1 MKIIHPNPA
10 QRKSRNTL
18 AAITIE
24 HINMKEIFSTK
35 PNWDNEQQLVLNS
48 KPNIIIEGGAG
59 SGKTLLAIYLAKE
72 LSEKDEKNVSIIVY
86 TKALRTF
93 IKHTLTYLNLPDVNV
108 FYQEEPNGYRN
119 IKHDY
124 IIIDE
129 AQDFSIQ
136 DIINFQKNAKK
147 GMFIFA
153 DENQRLYDKNLKK
166 ETTLTV
172 SLLNQEINFPTIK
185 LKHNYRISKSISELI
200 CNLYPDSLLSN
211 NSFDSGHKPIF
222 IKCNTPLQELEYIK
236 TYITTNT
243 NEDIGIL
250 LKQNRASEE
259 GSYLA
264 NRNTKKIVIPG
275 ILETKEYLDSSG
287 IHIGYKYERD
297 DNLVFTDN
305 KNVNVMTYHSS
316 KGLQFDTVILP
327 FCNILNSHSN
337 LCVNYVGMTRSKSKL
352 IVTYSDIISDEY
364 NKHLDKEKYVGEI
377 RLFDEK
383 RDLTINAL
391 KTIES
396 LKRLKW

>member
-1 MKIIHPNPA
+1 
-10 QRKSRNTL
+10 
-18 AAITIE
+18 
-24 HINMKEIFSTK
+24 MKEIFSTN
-35 PNWDNEQQLVLNS
+35 PNWDNEQQLVLDSN
-48 KPNIIIEGGAG
+48 PNIIIEGGAG

-72 LSEKDEKNVSIIVY
+72 LSENNEKNISIIVY

-93 IKHTLTYLNLPDVNV
+93 IKQTLIYLNLPEVNV
-108 FYQEEPNGYRN
+108 FYHEELSVYRN
-119 IKHDY
+119 LNHDY

-129 AQDFSIQ
+129 AQDFSVQ

-153 DENQRLYDKNLKK
+153 DDNQRLYDKNLNK
-166 ETTLTV
+166 ESTLTV
-172 SLLNQEINFPTIK
+172 LSLRQEVNFPTIK
-185 LKHNYRISKSISELI
+185 LKHNYRISKSISDLI
-200 CNLYPDSLLSN
+200 CNLYPDSLPNN
-211 NSFDSGHKPIF
+211 NSFDSRHKPTF

-250 LKQNRASEE
+250 LKQNKASLE

-264 NRNTKKIVIPG
+264 NRNTKKIIIPG
-275 ILETKEYLDSSG
+275 ILEIRDYLVSYG
-287 IHIGYKYERD
+287 IGIGYKYERD
-297 DNLVFTDN
+297 DKLVFSDN

-337 LCVNYVGMTRSKSKL
+337 PCVNYVGMTRSKSKL
-352 IVTYSDIISDEY
+352 IITYSDIISSEY
-364 NKHLDKEKYVGEI
+364 NKHLDKEKYDGEI

-383 RDLTINAL
+383 RDSRIGTLTA
-391 KTIES
+391 IEL
-396 LKRLKW
+396 LKRLDGNCG